1 MGIKCLWSGTG
12 CLGRGR
18 IKKSYD
24 SHYKYG
30 NLRFLIPRFP
40 TIKRECGRK
49 SNVHMGCDWFVPG
62 SQVRV
67 HGVKLVNNTQMQSS
81 KNSKNTEY
89 KISPRQNCFK
99 SAIVIPEKQ
108 VCYYVRVSKTVYDTL
123 VSIVSSFLF
132 YVGEFRRHT
141 SAAHGLYGGKGH

>member
-1 MGIKCLWSGTG
+1 M
-12 CLGRGR
+12 
-18 IKKSYD
+18 
-24 SHYKYG
+24 
-30 NLRFLIPRFP
+30 
-40 TIKRECGRK
+40 
-49 SNVHMGCDWFVPG
+49 
-62 SQVRV
+62 
-67 HGVKLVNNTQMQSS
+67 LVNNTQMQTS

-123 VSIVSSFLF
+123 VSIVSSFLLHVMGCWRSQRAIAF
-132 YVGEFRRHT
+132 VGEFRRHT